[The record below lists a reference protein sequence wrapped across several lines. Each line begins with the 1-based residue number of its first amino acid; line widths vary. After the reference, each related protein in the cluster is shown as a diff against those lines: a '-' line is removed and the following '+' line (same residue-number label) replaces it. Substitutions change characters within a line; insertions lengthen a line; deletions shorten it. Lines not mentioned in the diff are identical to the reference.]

1 MYYNTHQEKRSSCQ
15 YCSRVK
21 SSVMQQSLDSDK
33 RTSERLPTATVQGH
47 MRQVPLLPG
56 VVDFTLGSSD
66 ASPTLQARFQTSDL
80 LQSRVSSLF
89 SSPSLCQQGRAVE
102 IQPPFPGEKT
112 HRNTG
117 V

>member
-66 ASPTLQARFQTSDL
+66 ASPTLQARFQTSDVAEQGLFTL
-80 LQSRVSSLF
+80 LFPFALPARQSSGNS
-89 SSPSLCQQGRAVE
+89 A
-102 IQPPFPGEKT
+102 PFPW
-112 HRNTG
+112 
-117 V
+117 